1 VKETEDC
8 VVDVDPFLF
17 LVAKTMGLFVIGL
30 WHWKNGWYYFGV
42 F

>member
-1 VKETEDC
+1 VKKTKDW

-17 LVAKTMGLFVIGL
+17 LVAKTMGLSVIGL
-30 WHWKNGWYYFGV
+30 WHWKNGWCHSSV